1 MTQEK
6 LLHSAAIAL
15 MRLGVVQ
22 TGLALPL
29 EKLESCAYSDA
40 AGMITVTYKG
50 RSPVEFE
57 YADAADGSRVYTC
70 IANKYAV
77 RLSPCASIYLQ
88 S

>member
-1 MTQEK
+1 MTGEK

-29 EKLESCAYSDA
+29 EKLESRAYSEA
-40 AGMITVTYKG
+40 AGIITVTYAGK
-50 RSPVEFE
+50 SPIEFE
-57 YADAADGSRVYTC
+57 YSDAADGSRVYTC
-70 IANKYAV
+70 LANKYAV
-77 RLSPCASIYLQ
+77 RLTPAAGIYSQ